1 MAKTTE
7 KVTETAANVKPY
19 LDRAIRD
26 EKLREDVLHAFTTAK
41 QLYEDLVGSR
51 GMTTIASRV
60 ATDKDMQEQLR
71 GAIED
76 LRRAAGRLQGKPARR
91 GRNAR
96 LLVAGIALG
105 ILFNPVTGPDT
116 RRWLKELVTG
126 GSEEFGGSYEGNGS
140 KSES

>member
-7 KVTETAANVKPY
+7 KVSETAANVKPY
-19 LDRAIRD
+19 IDRAIRD

-41 QLYEDLVGSR
+41 QVYDELVGSR
-51 GMTTIASRV
+51 GVTTIASRV
-60 ATDKDMQEQLR
+60 ATDREMQDQLK

-76 LRRAAGRLQGKPARR
+76 LRRAAGRLQGADKRK
-91 GRNAR
+91 GRNTK

-126 GSEEFGGSYEGNGS
+126 GSEEFGSNGS
-140 KSES
+140 RS